1 MEDEDF
7 IIFDNEE
14 DKMNTSKNKWTSVIV
29 PITLIFIAL
38 FLVAILIVVCNGK
51 DRSEIGGNTKSIDDI
66 PLTYQQIRVYRE
78 ADTLWKYKGD
88 AAIASEGN
96 LVIVKDSAGRYHRF
110 ANAYVSAHELDRNS
124 SSLDGVYNEDTNKPD
139 VSEKSKVSSNASEEP
154 SSVPEELSSVP
165 EESSKTETS
174 QVSTTSDVSRTST
187 ASR

>member
-14 DKMNTSKNKWTSVIV
+14 DKMNNSKNKWTSVIV

-38 FLVAILIVVCNGK
+38 FLVAILIVVCNGGNK
-51 DRSEIGGNTKSIDDI
+51 VEIGGSTKSIDDI

-124 SSLDGVYNEDTNKPD
+124 SSLDGAYNEDTNKSD
-139 VSEKSKVSSNASEEP
+139 VSEESQVSSNAPVES
-154 SSVPEELSSVP
+154 SSVP

-174 QVSTTSDVSRTST
+174 QVSTTSQVSRTAT
-187 ASR
+187 TSR

>member
-1 MEDEDF
+1 
-7 IIFDNEE
+7 
-14 DKMNTSKNKWTSVIV
+14 MNNSKNKWTSVIV

-38 FLVAILIVVCNGK
+38 FLVAILIVVCNGGNK
-51 DRSEIGGNTKSIDDI
+51 VEIGGNTKSIDDI

-88 AAIASEGN
+88 AAIVSEGN

-124 SSLDGVYNEDTNKPD
+124 SSLDGAYNEDTNKSD
-139 VSEKSKVSSNASEEP
+139 VSEESQVSSNAPVES
-154 SSVPEELSSVP
+154 SSVP

-174 QVSTTSDVSRTST
+174 QVSTTSQVSRTAT
-187 ASR
+187 TSR

>member
-14 DKMNTSKNKWTSVIV
+14 DKMNNSKNKWTSVIV

-38 FLVAILIVVCNGK
+38 FLVAILIVVCNGGNK
-51 DRSEIGGNTKSIDDI
+51 VEIGGNTKSIDDI

-78 ADTLWKYKGD
+78 ADTLWRYKGD
-88 AAIASEGN
+88 AAIVSEGS
-96 LVIVKDSAGRYHRF
+96 LVVVKDSVGHYHRF

-124 SSLDGVYNEDTNKPD
+124 SSLDGAYNEDTNKSD
-139 VSEKSKVSSNASEEP
+139 VSEESQVSSNAPVES
-154 SSVPEELSSVP
+154 SSVP

-174 QVSTTSDVSRTST
+174 QVSTTSQVSRTAT
-187 ASR
+187 TSR

>member
-14 DKMNTSKNKWTSVIV
+14 DKMNNSKNKWTSIVIPV
-29 PITLIFIAL
+29 TLIFIAL
-38 FLVAILIVVCNGK
+38 FLVAILIVMCNGENK
-51 DRSEIGGNTKSIDDI
+51 VEIGGNTKSIDDI
-66 PLTYQQIRVYRE
+66 PLTYQQIRIYRE

-110 ANAYVSAHELDRNS
+110 SNAYVSAHELNRNS
-124 SSLDGVYNEDTNKPD
+124 SSLDGAYNEDTNKSD
-139 VSEKSKVSSNASEEP
+139 VSEESQVSSNAPVES
-154 SSVPEELSSVP
+154 SSVP

-174 QVSTTSDVSRTST
+174 QVSTTSQVSRTAT
-187 ASR
+187 TSR

>member
-7 IIFDNEE
+7 IIFDSEE
-14 DKMNTSKNKWTSVIV
+14 DKMNNSKNKWTSVIV

-38 FLVAILIVVCNGK
+38 LLVAILIVVCNGGNK
-51 DRSEIGGNTKSIDDI
+51 VEIGGNTKSIDDI

-88 AAIASEGN
+88 AAIVSEGS
-96 LVIVKDSAGRYHRF
+96 LIVVKDSAGRYHRF

-124 SSLDGVYNEDTNKPD
+124 SSLDGAYNEDTNKSD
-139 VSEKSKVSSNASEEP
+139 VSEESQVSSNAPVES
-154 SSVPEELSSVP
+154 SSVP

-174 QVSTTSDVSRTST
+174 QVSTTSQVSRTAT
-187 ASR
+187 TSR

>member
-7 IIFDNEE
+7 IIFDSEE
-14 DKMNTSKNKWTSVIV
+14 DKMNNSKNKWTSVIV

-51 DRSEIGGNTKSIDDI
+51 DRSEIVGNTKSIDDI

-88 AAIASEGN
+88 AAIVSEGN

-124 SSLDGVYNEDTNKPD
+124 SSLDGAYNEDTNKSD
-139 VSEKSKVSSNASEEP
+139 VSEESQVSSNAPVES
-154 SSVPEELSSVP
+154 SSVP

-174 QVSTTSDVSRTST
+174 QVSTTSQVSRTAT
-187 ASR
+187 TSR

>member
-14 DKMNTSKNKWTSVIV
+14 DKMNNSKNKWTSVIV

-38 FLVAILIVVCNGK
+38 FLVAILIVVCNGGNK
-51 DRSEIGGNTKSIDDI
+51 VEIGGNTKSIDDI

-88 AAIASEGN
+88 AAIVSEGN

-124 SSLDGVYNEDTNKPD
+124 SSLDGAYNEDTNKSD
-139 VSEKSKVSSNASEEP
+139 VSEESQVSSNAPVES
-154 SSVPEELSSVP
+154 SSVP

-174 QVSTTSDVSRTST
+174 QVSTTSQVSRTAT
-187 ASR
+187 TSR